1 MSEISV
7 FDDTIFGLLDE
18 LYKLNHKSWKKRI
31 LLTVVQYKVVTY
43 KQIRKELL
51 EVPEL
56 LTYRC
61 IKEWVRGEVLKRTE
75 EGKKGFYTLSSDSK
89 YIRQILKEL

>member
-31 LLTVVQYKVVTY
+31 LLTTIEHKTVTY
-43 KQIRKELL
+43 KQIKEELL

-56 LTYRC
+56 LAYRC
-61 IKEWVRGEVLKRTE
+61 IKELVTGKILKRKE
-75 EGKKGFYTLSSDSK
+75 EGKRGVYTLADDGK
-89 YIRQILKEL
+89 YIREILKEL